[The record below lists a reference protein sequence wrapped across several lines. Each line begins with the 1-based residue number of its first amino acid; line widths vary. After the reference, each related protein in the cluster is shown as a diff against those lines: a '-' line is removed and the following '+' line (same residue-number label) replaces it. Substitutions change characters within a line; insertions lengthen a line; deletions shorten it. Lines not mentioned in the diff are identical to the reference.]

1 MDEKFKSKSLK
12 NFGIEVEI
20 PESYDFLE
28 TESLNYIEESLNNY
42 PKAKKMFNLLI
53 NDPEVRA
60 DWDLSNFIAVKK
72 LRYNDHGEVHAK
84 IVCASALKMLDIL
97 LEKGV
102 KPDFIEEGGGDED
115 DEHLI
120 VMAGALLHDIGNQI
134 YRENHPLH
142 STYLAIP
149 ILNRLL
155 PNFYSD
161 IENRTEVR
169 GFILN
174 SIYAHDAD
182 IPDFI
187 IEAALIGIGDAT
199 DMTKGRGRKAYDL
212 GSLSIHTIS
221 ALSIERVLILKGEGE
236 EKAIE
241 IVIEMSNSSGIFQ
254 VQEILG
260 KKIIGG
266 PLEDLISLKATVT
279 PSDVDYDKRIVRSI
293 TLKGRNFVSY

>member
-1 MDEKFKSKSLK
+1 MESFKSRDLK
-12 NFGIEVEI
+12 NVGIEVEI

-28 TESLNYIEESLNNY
+28 TESLNYIEDSIKNY
-42 PKAKKMFNLLI
+42 PKSKEMFNLLV
-53 NDPEVRA
+53 NDPEVRG

-72 LRYNDHGEVHAK
+72 LKYNDHGEVHAK

-97 LEKGV
+97 LEKEIT
-102 KPDFIEEGGGDED
+102 PDFMNEGGGDSD

-120 VMAGALLHDIGNQI
+120 VLSAALLHDIGNQI
-134 YRENHPLH
+134 YREDHPLH

-149 ILNRLL
+149 ILERLL
-155 PNFYSD
+155 PKIYS
-161 IENRTEVR
+161 ELEQRTEVR

-174 SIYAHDAD
+174 TIYAHDAD
-182 IPDFI
+182 IPDLI
-187 IEAALIGIGDAT
+187 TEAALVGIGDAT
-199 DMTKGRGRKAYDL
+199 DMTKGRGRRAFDL

-221 ALSIERVLILKGEGE
+221 ALSIERVLILKGVD
-236 EKAIE
+236 KPIE

-266 PLEDLISLKATVT
+266 PLEDLINLKAVVT
-279 PSDVDYDKRIVRSI
+279 PSEADYDKRIVRSI
-293 TLKGRNFVSY
+293 TLKRKKFVSI

>member
-1 MDEKFKSKSLK
+1 MESFKSKDLK
-12 NFGIEVEI
+12 NIGIEVEI

-28 TESLNYIEESLNNY
+28 TESLNYINDSLKNY
-42 PKAKKMFNLLI
+42 SKAKEMFSYLV

-72 LRYNDHGEVHAK
+72 LKYNDHGEVHAK
-84 IVCASALKMLDIL
+84 IVCASALKMLEIL
-97 LEKGV
+97 LEKNI
-102 KPDFIEEGGGDED
+102 PLDFMKEGGGDSD

-120 VMAGALLHDIGNQI
+120 VMTASLLHDIGNQI

-149 ILNRLL
+149 ILERLL

-161 IENRTEVR
+161 LERRTEIR

-174 SIYAHDAD
+174 TIYAHDAD
-182 IPDFI
+182 IPDLI
-187 IEAALIGIGDAT
+187 VESALVGIADAS
-199 DMTKGRGRKAYDL
+199 DMTKGRGRKAFDL

-221 ALSIERVLILKGEGE
+221 ALSIDRVLILKGE

-266 PLEDLISLKATVT
+266 PLEDNINLKAIVT
-279 PSDVDYDKRIVRSI
+279 PSEADYDKRIVRAI
-293 TLKGRNFVSY
+293 TLKGRNFVSI

>member
-1 MDEKFKSKSLK
+1 MNNKFKSKDLK
-12 NFGIEVEI
+12 NIGIEVEI
-20 PESYDFLE
+20 PESYDFIE
-28 TESLNYIEESLNNY
+28 TESLNYIIDSLKNY
-42 PKAKKMFNLLI
+42 PKAKEMFNLLV

-60 DWDLSNFIAVKK
+60 DWDLANFIAVKK
-72 LRYNDHGEVHAK
+72 LKYNDHGEVHAK

-97 LEKGV
+97 LEKGI
-102 KPDFIEEGGGDED
+102 KPDFIKEGGGDED

-120 VMAGALLHDIGNQI
+120 VMTAALLHDIGNQI

-149 ILNRLL
+149 ILDRIL
-155 PNFYSD
+155 PKIYKD
-161 IENRTEVR
+161 LENRTEVR

-182 IPDFI
+182 IPDLI
-187 IEAALIGIGDAT
+187 VEAALVGIGDAT
-199 DMTKGRGRKAYDL
+199 DMTKGRGRLSYDL
-212 GSLSIHTIS
+212 GNISIHTIS
-221 ALSIERVLILKGEGE
+221 ALSIERVLILKGE
-236 EKAIE
+236 EKPIE

-266 PLEDLISLKATVT
+266 PLEELISLKATVT
-279 PSDVDYDKRIVRSI
+279 PSEVDYDKRIVRAI
-293 TLKGRNFVSY
+293 TLKGRNFVTF

>member
-1 MDEKFKSKSLK
+1 MNENFKSKNLK
-12 NFGIEVEI
+12 NVGIEVEI
-20 PESYDFLE
+20 PESYDYIE
-28 TESLNYIEESLNNY
+28 TESLNYILDSLKNY
-42 PKAKKMFNLLI
+42 PKAKEMFNLLA

-72 LRYNDHGEVHAK
+72 LKYNDHGEVHAK

-97 LEKGV
+97 LEKGI
-102 KPDFIEEGGGDED
+102 KPDFIKEGGGDDD

-120 VMAGALLHDIGNQI
+120 VMTSSLLHDIGNQI

-142 STYLAIP
+142 SSYLAMP
-149 ILNRLL
+149 ILDRLL
-155 PNFYSD
+155 PKFYED
-161 IENRTEVR
+161 LENRTEVR

-182 IPDFI
+182 VPDLI
-187 IEAALIGIGDAT
+187 TEASLVGIGDAT
-199 DMTKGRGRKAYDL
+199 DMTKGRGRMAYDL

-221 ALSIERVLILKGEGE
+221 ALAIERVLILEGN
-236 EKAIE
+236 EKPIE

-266 PLEDLISLKATVT
+266 PLEELISLKATVT
-279 PSDVDYDKRIVRSI
+279 PTDADYDKRIVRAI
-293 TLKGRNFVSY
+293 TLKGSKFVSF

>member
-1 MDEKFKSKSLK
+1 MSHKSKDLK

-20 PESYDFLE
+20 PESYDFIE
-28 TESLNYIEESLNNY
+28 TESLNYIEDSLKNY
-42 PKAKKMFNLLI
+42 PKAKEMFKLLV
-53 NDPEVRA
+53 NDQELRA

-72 LRYNDHGEVHAK
+72 LKYNDHGEVHAK

-97 LEKGV
+97 LEKGI
-102 KPDFIEEGGGDED
+102 KPDFVKEGGGDED

-120 VMAGALLHDIGNQI
+120 VMSASLLHDIGNQI

-142 STYLAIP
+142 SSYLAIP
-149 ILNRLL
+149 ILERLL
-155 PNFYSD
+155 PKIYND
-161 IENRTEVR
+161 LENRTEVR

-182 IPDFI
+182 IPDLI
-187 IEAALIGIGDAT
+187 TEAALVGVGDAT
-199 DMTKGRGRKAYDL
+199 DMTKGRGRMAYDL

-221 ALSIERVLILKGEGE
+221 ALSIERVLILKGE
-236 EKAIE
+236 EKPIE
-241 IVIEMSNSSGIFQ
+241 IIIEMSNSSGIFQ

-266 PLEDLISLKATVT
+266 PLEELISLKAVVT
-279 PSDVDYDKRIVRSI
+279 PSEADYDKRIVRSI
-293 TLKGRNFVSY
+293 TLKGKKFVTF

>member
-1 MDEKFKSKSLK
+1 MNENFKSKNLK
-12 NFGIEVEI
+12 NIGIEVEI
-20 PESYDFLE
+20 PESYDFIE
-28 TESLNYIEESLNNY
+28 TESLNYIQDSLKNY
-42 PKAKKMFNLLI
+42 PKANEMFNLLV

-72 LRYNDHGEVHAK
+72 LKYNDHGEVHAK

-97 LEKGV
+97 LEKGI
-102 KPDFIEEGGGDED
+102 KPDFIKEGGGDKD

-120 VMAGALLHDIGNQI
+120 VMTSSLLHDIGNQI

-149 ILNRLL
+149 ILDRIL
-155 PNFYSD
+155 PKFYED
-161 IENRTEVR
+161 LENRTEVR

-182 IPDFI
+182 VPDFTL
-187 IEAALIGIGDAT
+187 EASLVGIGDAT
-199 DMTKGRGRKAYDL
+199 DMTKGRGRMAYDL

-221 ALSIERVLILKGEGE
+221 ALAIERVLILKGD
-236 EKAIE
+236 EKPIE

-266 PLEDLISLKATVT
+266 PLEELISLKATVT
-279 PSDVDYDKRIVRSI
+279 PTEADYDKRIVRAI
-293 TLKGRNFVSY
+293 TLKGSKFISF

>member
-1 MDEKFKSKSLK
+1 MSSK
-12 NFGIEVEI
+12 
-20 PESYDFLE
+20 
-28 TESLNYIEESLNNY
+28 NY
-42 PKAKKMFNLLI
+42 PKAKEMFNLLV
-53 NDPEVRA
+53 NDLEVRA

-72 LRYNDHGEVHAK
+72 LKYNDHGEVHAK

-97 LEKGV
+97 LEKGI
-102 KPDFIEEGGGDED
+102 KPDFIKEGGGDED

-120 VMAGALLHDIGNQI
+120 VTSAALLHDIGNQI

-149 ILNRLL
+149 ILDRVLSK
-155 PNFYSD
+155 FYD
-161 IENRTEVR
+161 DLENRTEVR

-182 IPDFI
+182 VPDLI
-187 IEAALIGIGDAT
+187 VEAALVGIGDAT
-199 DMTKGRGRKAYDL
+199 DMTKGRGRMAYDL

-221 ALSIERVLILKGEGE
+221 ALSIERVLILKGE
-236 EKAIE
+236 EKPIE

-266 PLEDLISLKATVT
+266 PLEELISLKATVT
-279 PSDVDYDKRIVRSI
+279 PSEVDYDKRIVRSI
-293 TLKGRNFVSY
+293 TLKGRNFVTF